1 MTTHTSGG
9 GNAFFRDD
17 SDVQHG
23 GSRRDCHRF
32 RKTAS
37 GHDDGHLQGAW
48 TAVRAER
55 DGRPAADIA
64 GHVLLVEDGKFSIAE
79 SGITIYAGTLW
90 HDEAA
95 TRWAIDFRHTGYP
108 LAGKTW
114 RGIYRIDGDTLTVC
128 HNSANTQRS
137 RPTSFDTEA
146 DSGLVMVVF
155 TRSGK

>member
-1 MTTHTSGG
+1 MLSLEMMLMFSTAAVAGT
-9 GNAFFRDD
+9 AI
-17 SDVQHG
+17 
-23 GSRRDCHRF
+23 GSE
-32 RKTAS
+32 KTAS
-37 GHDDGHLQGAW
+37 ANDVGHLRGTW

-79 SGITIYAGTLW
+79 YGITIYAGTLW
-90 HDEAA
+90 LDEAA
-95 TRWAIDFRHTGYP
+95 TPWAIDFRHTGYP

-114 RGIYRIDGDTLTVC
+114 RGIYRIDGDTLTIC
-128 HNSANTQRS
+128 DNAGNMQRS
-137 RPTSFDTEA
+137 RPTSFATEV